1 MTQDERWMARY
12 NEVVSFIKTN
22 KRNPSRHRLEDHDM
36 LNWMKANSKLMNA
49 GGMKEERVEA
59 FKKLLKLSEQ
69 YKHKNQYE

>member
-12 NEVVSFIKTN
+12 NEVLSFIKTN
-22 KRNPSRHRLEDHDM
+22 KRNPSRHRIEDHDM
-36 LNWMKANSKLMNA
+36 LNWMKANRKLMNA